1 MLNSEYI
8 HSRLT
13 NIQGCSSQDVVHFS
27 TMIELYPYASSF
39 SILYL
44 KSLSNSKDIRFDSE
58 LEKHAFRIQSRS
70 ILYDLIYNKDEEQN
84 INKDEE
90 QHILTPDISL
100 PEMQQKITTEESF
113 IEEIESRDSELDQ
126 QILSAAFSANYID
139 KELTRKEN
147 EVKNKPAVKEI
158 IFIPNQEI
166 TSQIKPKIADFSA
179 KSFGSWLKLNENK
192 AILLED
198 NDSEEPKKEFYTF
211 DKPKKEF
218 FSPVKKARDSVDENT
233 MPVSET
239 LARIFELQGNLPKAI
254 YVYEQLSL
262 IFPKK
267 KTYFA
272 SQINLLKKKNNF

>member
-8 HSRLT
+8 HSKLT
-13 NIQGCSSQDVVHFS
+13 NIQTCSSEDAIHFAS
-27 TMIELYPYASSF
+27 MIELYPYASSF

-70 ILYDLIYNKDEEQN
+70 VLFDLLHNKNEEQQ
-84 INKDEE
+84 ILIPEIIEIETQQEITSEE
-90 QHILTPDISL
+90 LL
-100 PEMQQKITTEESF
+100 
-113 IEEIESRDSELDQ
+113 IEEIENRDLELEK
-126 QILSAAFSANYID
+126 QILSAALSANYVD
-139 KELTRKEN
+139 KELTQIEP
-147 EVKNKPAVKEI
+147 EVVSSEI
-158 IFIPNQEI
+158 IFLPTQEMLSPKKPEI
-166 TSQIKPKIADFSA
+166 DDSTSL
-179 KSFGSWLKLNENK
+179 SFGSWLKVNNSR
-192 AILLED
+192 AILSEEID
-198 NDSEEPKKEFYTF
+198 TEEPKQEFYTF
-211 DKPKKEF
+211 EKPKKEF
-218 FSPVKKARDSVDENT
+218 FSPVKKAKESIDENK

-272 SQINLLKKKNNF
+272 SQINLLKKK

>member
-8 HSRLT
+8 HSKLT
-13 NIQGCSSQDVVHFS
+13 NIQTCSSEDAIHFAS
-27 TMIELYPYASSF
+27 MIELYPYASSF

-70 ILYDLIYNKDEEQN
+70 VLFDLLHNKNEEQQ
-84 INKDEE
+84 ILIPEIIKIETQQEITSEE
-90 QHILTPDISL
+90 LV
-100 PEMQQKITTEESF
+100 
-113 IEEIESRDSELDQ
+113 IEEIDSRESELEK
-126 QILSAAFSANYID
+126 QILSAAFSANYVD
-139 KELTRKEN
+139 KELTQIEP
-147 EVKNKPAVKEI
+147 EVVSSEI
-158 IFIPNQEI
+158 IFLPTQEMLSPKKPEI
-166 TSQIKPKIADFSA
+166 DDSTSL
-179 KSFGSWLKLNENK
+179 SFGSWLKVNNSRAVL
-192 AILLED
+192 
-198 NDSEEPKKEFYTF
+198 SEEVDFDEPKQEFYTF
-211 DKPKKEF
+211 EKPKKEF
-218 FSPVKKARDSVDENT
+218 FSPVKKAKESVDENK

-272 SQINLLKKKNNF
+272 SQINLLKKK

>member
-8 HSRLT
+8 HSKLT
-13 NIQGCSSQDVVHFS
+13 NIEECSSEDS
-27 TMIELYPYASSF
+27 TLFASMVELYPYASSF

-70 ILYDLIYNKDEEQN
+70 ILYDLIYNKD
-84 INKDEE
+84 KE
-90 QHILTPDISL
+90 QHFLTPDISETKTPQEIL
-100 PEMQQKITTEESF
+100 FFPNEITSEDSF
-113 IEEIESRDSELDQ
+113 IEEIESRDSELDK

-147 EVKNKPAVKEI
+147 EVENESAVNNI
-158 IFIPNQEI
+158 IFFPTLEN
-166 TSQIKPKIADFSA
+166 TSTIKTELAESSN
-179 KSFGSWLKLNENK
+179 KSFGSWLKLNESK
-192 AILLED
+192 AILSED
-198 NDSEEPKKEFYTF
+198 NGSEEPKKEFYTF

-218 FSPVKKARDSVDENT
+218 FSSVKKAKESVDENT

>member
-8 HSRLT
+8 HSKLT
-13 NIQGCSSQDVVHFS
+13 NIEECSSEDS
-27 TMIELYPYASSF
+27 TLFASMIELYPYASSF

-70 ILYDLIYNKDEEQN
+70 VLFDLLHNKNEEQQN
-84 INKDEE
+84 LIPEIIEIETQQEITSEE
-90 QHILTPDISL
+90 LL
-100 PEMQQKITTEESF
+100 
-113 IEEIESRDSELDQ
+113 IEELDSRDLELEK
-126 QILSAAFSANYID
+126 QILSAAFSANYVD
-139 KELTRKEN
+139 KELTQIEP
-147 EVKNKPAVKEI
+147 EVVSSEI
-158 IFIPNQEI
+158 IFLPTQEMLIPKKPEI
-166 TSQIKPKIADFSA
+166 DDLTSL
-179 KSFGSWLKLNENK
+179 SFGSWLKVNNSR
-192 AILLED
+192 AILSEEID
-198 NDSEEPKKEFYTF
+198 TEEPKQEFYTF
-211 DKPKKEF
+211 EKPKKEF
-218 FSPVKKARDSVDENT
+218 FSPIKKAKESVDENK

-272 SQINLLKKKNNF
+272 SQINLLKKK

>member
-8 HSRLT
+8 HSKLT
-13 NIQGCSSQDVVHFS
+13 DIQTCSSEDAIHFAS
-27 TMIELYPYASSF
+27 MIELYPYASSF

-70 ILYDLIYNKDEEQN
+70 VLFDLLHNKNEEQQ
-84 INKDEE
+84 ILIPEIIEIETQQEITSEE
-90 QHILTPDISL
+90 LL
-100 PEMQQKITTEESF
+100 
-113 IEEIESRDSELDQ
+113 IEEIDSRESELEK
-126 QILSAAFSANYID
+126 QILSAAFSANYVD
-139 KELTRKEN
+139 KELTQIEP
-147 EVKNKPAVKEI
+147 EVVSSEI
-158 IFIPNQEI
+158 IFLPTQEMLSPKKPEI
-166 TSQIKPKIADFSA
+166 DDSTSL
-179 KSFGSWLKLNENK
+179 SFGSWLKVNNSRAVL
-192 AILLED
+192 
-198 NDSEEPKKEFYTF
+198 SEEIDFDEPKQEFYTF
-211 DKPKKEF
+211 EKPKKEF
-218 FSPVKKARDSVDENT
+218 FSPVKKAKESVDENK

-272 SQINLLKKKNNF
+272 SQINLLKKK

>member
-8 HSRLT
+8 HSKLT
-13 NIQGCSSQDVVHFS
+13 NIQTCSSEDAIHFAS
-27 TMIELYPYASSF
+27 MIELYPYASTF

-58 LEKHAFRIQSRS
+58 LEKYAFRIQSRS
-70 ILYDLIYNKDEEQN
+70 VLYDLLHNKNEEQQ
-84 INKDEE
+84 ILIPEIIEIETQQEITSEE
-90 QHILTPDISL
+90 LL
-100 PEMQQKITTEESF
+100 
-113 IEEIESRDSELDQ
+113 IEEIDSRESELEK
-126 QILSAAFSANYID
+126 QILSAAFSANYVD
-139 KELTRKEN
+139 KELTQIEP
-147 EVKNKPAVKEI
+147 EVVSSEI
-158 IFIPNQEI
+158 IFLPTQEMLSPKKREI
-166 TSQIKPKIADFSA
+166 DDSTSL
-179 KSFGSWLKLNENK
+179 SFGSWLKLNNSK
-192 AILLED
+192 AAF
-198 NDSEEPKKEFYTF
+198 SEEVDFDEPKQEFYTF
-211 DKPKKEF
+211 EKPKKEF
-218 FSPVKKARDSVDENT
+218 FSPVKKAKESVDENK

>member
-8 HSRLT
+8 HSKLT
-13 NIQGCSSQDVVHFS
+13 NIQECSNEDAIHFAS
-27 TMIELYPYASSF
+27 MIELYPYASSF

-70 ILYDLIYNKDEEQN
+70 VLFDLLHNKNEEQQ
-84 INKDEE
+84 ILIPEIIEIETQQEITSEE
-90 QHILTPDISL
+90 LL
-100 PEMQQKITTEESF
+100 
-113 IEEIESRDSELDQ
+113 IEEIDSRESELEK
-126 QILSAAFSANYID
+126 QILSAAFSANYVD
-139 KELTRKEN
+139 KELTQIEP
-147 EVKNKPAVKEI
+147 EVVSSEI
-158 IFIPNQEI
+158 IFLPTQEMLSPKKPEI
-166 TSQIKPKIADFSA
+166 DDSTSL
-179 KSFGSWLKLNENK
+179 SFGSWLKVNNSRAVL
-192 AILLED
+192 
-198 NDSEEPKKEFYTF
+198 SEEVDFDEPKQEFYTF
-211 DKPKKEF
+211 EKPKKEF
-218 FSPVKKARDSVDENT
+218 FSPVKKAKESVDENK

-272 SQINLLKKKNNF
+272 SQINLLKKK

>member
-8 HSRLT
+8 HSKLT
-13 NIQGCSSQDVVHFS
+13 NIEECSSEDSIHFAS
-27 TMIELYPYASSF
+27 MIELYPYASSF

-70 ILYDLIYNKDEEQN
+70 ILFDLLHNKNEEQQ
-84 INKDEE
+84 ILIPEIIEIETQQEITSEE
-90 QHILTPDISL
+90 LL
-100 PEMQQKITTEESF
+100 
-113 IEEIESRDSELDQ
+113 IEEIQNRDLELDK
-126 QILSAAFSANYID
+126 QILSAAFSANYVD
-139 KELTRKEN
+139 KELTQIEP
-147 EVKNKPAVKEI
+147 EVLSSEI
-158 IFIPNQEI
+158 IFLPTQEMLSPKKPEI
-166 TSQIKPKIADFSA
+166 DDLTSL
-179 KSFGSWLKLNENK
+179 SFGSWLKVNNSR
-192 AILLED
+192 AILSEEID
-198 NDSEEPKKEFYTF
+198 TEEPKQEFYTF
-211 DKPKKEF
+211 EKPKKEF
-218 FSPVKKARDSVDENT
+218 FSPIKKAKESIDENK

-272 SQINLLKKKNNF
+272 SQINLLKKK

>member
-8 HSRLT
+8 HSKLT
-13 NIQGCSSQDVVHFS
+13 NIKECSSEDAVHFGA
-27 TMIELYPYASSF
+27 MVELYPYASSF

-70 ILYDLIYNKDEEQN
+70 VLYDLLHNKNEEQQ
-84 INKDEE
+84 ILIPEIIDIETQQEIISEE
-90 QHILTPDISL
+90 LV
-100 PEMQQKITTEESF
+100 
-113 IEEIESRDSELDQ
+113 IEEIENRDAELDK
-126 QILSAAFSANYID
+126 QILSAAFSANYVD

-147 EVKNKPAVKEI
+147 EAENEPTANEI
-158 IFIPNQEI
+158 IYIPTQEI
-166 TSQIKPKIADFSA
+166 TSPTKPKIQNLSA

-198 NDSEEPKKEFYTF
+198 NDSEEPIQVFYTF

-218 FSPVKKARDSVDENT
+218 FSPVKKAKESVDENK

>member
-8 HSRLT
+8 HSKLT
-13 NIQGCSSQDVVHFS
+13 NIEECSSEDS
-27 TMIELYPYASSF
+27 TLFASMIELYPYASSF

-70 ILYDLIYNKDEEQN
+70 VLFDLLHNKNEEQQ
-84 INKDEE
+84 ILIPEIIEIETQQEITSEE
-90 QHILTPDISL
+90 LV
-100 PEMQQKITTEESF
+100 
-113 IEEIESRDSELDQ
+113 IEEIENRDLELEK
-126 QILSAAFSANYID
+126 QILSAAFSANYVD
-139 KELTRKEN
+139 KELTQIEP
-147 EVKNKPAVKEI
+147 EVVSSEI
-158 IFIPNQEI
+158 IFLPTQEMLSPKKPEI
-166 TSQIKPKIADFSA
+166 DDLTSL
-179 KSFGSWLKLNENK
+179 SFGSWLKVNNSR
-192 AILLED
+192 AILSEEID
-198 NDSEEPKKEFYTF
+198 TEEPKQEFYTF
-211 DKPKKEF
+211 EKPKKEF
-218 FSPVKKARDSVDENT
+218 FSPVKKAKESVDENK

-272 SQINLLKKKNNF
+272 SQINLLKKK